1 MSQNS
6 VSADATHENVQLI
19 IEGENLEAR
28 ITQLPIADDS
38 ATDGGASHVD
48 ALMPQ
53 THVSDDPPTISDT
66 DADFDPLIGGSG
78 SQPIFPG
85 ATCERS
91 AGIAYA
97 LFQFE
102 ISALK
107 GKFAGSNRALD
118 YSCPRLYAHYQI
130 FLRTI
135 FL

>member
-19 IEGENLEAR
+19 IEGENLEAL

-53 THVSDDPPTISDT
+53 THVSDDPPTISENACACT
-66 DADFDPLIGGSG
+66 PTTAI
-78 SQPIFPG
+78 
-85 ATCERS
+85 
-91 AGIAYA
+91 GIAYA

-118 YSCPRLYAHYQI
+118 YSCPRLYAQYQI